1 MISSRTILFSSVCA
15 LLLVT
20 GTLRAQV
27 GDPAMRED
35 EAIERQKI
43 LKAADQLDLIVSQ
56 NQKLQDDLTKLQQQ
70 VQALTDEKS
79 FLQKK
84 IDDLEK
90 NRERDK
96 QSLLKE
102 VAAIVASKPTV
113 APTTPVPQ
121 IKDTPSAKQEGF
133 EYVVEAGD
141 NLWAIA
147 KAYQDA
153 GVKISVDDIRKAN
166 RMEKNQDLQAGQ
178 KLFIPKK

>member
-70 VQALTDEKS
+70 VQDVTNEKS
-79 FLQKK
+79 F
-84 IDDLEK
+84 
-90 NRERDK
+90 
-96 QSLLKE
+96 
-102 VAAIVASKPTV
+102 
-113 APTTPVPQ
+113 
-121 IKDTPSAKQEGF
+121 
-133 EYVVEAGD
+133 
-141 NLWAIA
+141 
-147 KAYQDA
+147 
-153 GVKISVDDIRKAN
+153 
-166 RMEKNQDLQAGQ
+166 
-178 KLFIPKK
+178 